1 MAVIA
6 NVQVAENSATE
17 GDLLSYR
24 EALSQSCSAK
34 WKKAMQDEFA
44 SLLQN
49 HTWDYVDLVPAEAN
63 SIGCRWVFR
72 KKINPDGSVRHK
84 AGLVIK
90 GYEQI
95 PGVDFGDTFAP
106 VAKLTSLHL
115 ILGHAILNGWET
127 HHMDVVTAFLN
138 PPIDNSVFI
147 DLPEGIEYLAELPH
161 TITAC
166 HFKKALY

>member
-1 MAVIA
+1 
-6 NVQVAENSATE
+6 
-17 GDLLSYR
+17 
-24 EALSQSCSAK
+24 
-34 WKKAMQDEFA
+34 MQDEFA

-49 HTWDYVDLVPAEAN
+49 HTWDYVDLVPAEAK

-84 AGLVIK
+84 ARLVIK

-95 PGVDFGDTFAP
+95 PGVDFRDTFAP
-106 VAKLTSLHL
+106 LAKLTSLRL

-138 PPIDNSVFI
+138 PRIDNSVFM

-161 TITAC
+161 RITAC
-166 HFKKALY
+166 HLKKAFYGLKEAPRLWYQHINSSLKSVGLSQSANDPNL